1 MFRNHFRINDWKL
14 TETLKAV
21 LILQLVVLALVGGDA
36 VGVHLPLARALAG
49 VAYLLFVPGIL
60 ILRVL
65 HANGFD
71 GTRKLLFSVGLSI
84 ATVMFVGLFV
94 NVLYP
99 LIGIERPFELS
110 LRTNPFDPNALLVI
124 KNAGRFPAAV

>member
-65 HANGFD
+65 HPMAS
-71 GTRKLLFSVGLSI
+71 TARESCSSPLASASRLLCSLVFS
-84 ATVMFVGLFV
+84 
-94 NVLYP
+94 
-99 LIGIERPFELS
+99 
-110 LRTNPFDPNALLVI
+110 
-124 KNAGRFPAAV
+124 